1 MKSDN
6 SLHLTMLI
14 IDDSTP
20 YVESLYRDAQR
31 LNIHLLHGRSLE
43 EGKELFEGKG
53 RMVAGLILDV
63 KCLKEKKQEV
73 PDNSFLI
80 AALKYFNEKAPHLPT
95 VVLTGETDQYRN
107 LKELYAGTIQVF
119 SKGRD
124 EREMLSFLIAEAQN
138 LEWIKIVG
146 QYQDVFDG
154 LAGYLGVE
162 AEQELVSCLRTMQSE
177 APTVIKNNLICLRR
191 IQEKIYIALSRV
203 DNTLIPSQ
211 YVDGEINVIACYK
224 GLSEKGHV
232 ERYKIIDRFAELV
245 YKITSD
251 SGAHTP
257 HENPKYPPTK
267 YTMQAVTFA
276 LLDLLLW
283 SKQMIKEK
291 KR

>member
-1 MKSDN
+1 MTTTRSIQ
-6 SLHLTMLI
+6 LTILI

-31 LNIHLLHGRSLE
+31 LNIHLLHARSLE
-43 EGKELFEGKG
+43 EGKELFEKKG
-53 RMVAGLILDV
+53 RMAAGLILDV
-63 KCLKEKKQEV
+63 KCLKEKRQEV

-107 LKELYAGTIQVF
+107 LKELYAGTLRVY

-124 EREMLSFLIAEAQN
+124 EREMLSFLIGEAEN
-138 LEWIKIVG
+138 LEWLKIAR
-146 QYQDVFDG
+146 QYQDVFEG
-154 LAGYLGVE
+154 LADYLGVE
-162 AEQELVSCLRTMQSE
+162 AEQELVSCIRTMQSDD
-177 APTVIKNNLICLRR
+177 PTAIKNNLICLRR
-191 IQEKIYIALSRV
+191 VQEKIYMALNKI
-203 DNTLIPSQ
+203 DKTLVPSQ

-224 GLSEKGHV
+224 SLSEKGHV

-245 YKITSD
+245 FKITSD

-283 SKQMIKEK
+283 FKQMMKEK